1 MNVRLALTAMIA
13 APLASVALAQQYPV
27 PPSTRPPAPTAQPA
41 TSAPPA
47 SSESSAQAAA
57 AVPSMPSIPA
67 NNCVA
72 PEYPGKQA
80 SNEKIKTFN
89 SAYAAYG
96 DCIRKYVDNVR
107 ALRDA
112 AMAKGN
118 DAVTEYNKYTEDIK
132 KQLDAEK

>member
-1 MNVRLALTAMIA
+1 MNFRLALTMMIA
-13 APLASVALAQQYPV
+13 APLASIALAQQYPV
-27 PPSTRPPAPTAQPA
+27 PPSTRPPVPTAQPA
-41 TSAPPA
+41 TSPPPA
-47 SSESSAQAAA
+47 SPEPSAQAAA
-57 AVPSMPSIPA
+57 VPGMPSVPA

-89 SAYAAYG
+89 TAYAAYG

-107 ALRDA
+107 QLRDA

-118 DAVTEYNKYTEDIK
+118 DAVTEYNKYTEEIK